1 MDLILDPWPIE
12 LCSKNEYTK
21 SESNSQ
27 QDQSL
32 CQFFAHFSFCDLNW
46 KKLSLYGEKEYSEM
60 EAIMQDVLVW
70 NQDHTRRE
78 WKKVPTGRFKFT
90 EEDRMAIVAEY
101 VSGHMPASQII
112 EKYHLSSRQILFNW
126 MDKYVNEKELV
137 SLQDETNPSDPMA
150 KKSPEDRV
158 KELEAENKKLQ
169 KAMELEKLR
178 SKAYD
183 TMIDVAEETFNIPIR
198 KKSGTKQ

>member
-1 MDLILDPWPIE
+1 
-12 LCSKNEYTK
+12 
-21 SESNSQ
+21 
-27 QDQSL
+27 
-32 CQFFAHFSFCDLNW
+32 
-46 KKLSLYGEKEYSEM
+46 
-60 EAIMQDVLVW
+60 
-70 NQDHTRRE
+70 
-78 WKKVPTGRFKFT
+78 
-90 EEDRMAIVAEY
+90 MAIVAEY
-101 VSGHMPASQII
+101 VCGHMPASQII

>member
-1 MDLILDPWPIE
+1 
-12 LCSKNEYTK
+12 
-21 SESNSQ
+21 
-27 QDQSL
+27 
-32 CQFFAHFSFCDLNW
+32 
-46 KKLSLYGEKEYSEM
+46 M
-60 EAIMQDVLVW
+60 EPRS
-70 NQDHTRRE
+70 HTPRME
-78 WKKVPTGRFKFT
+78 KVPTGRFKFT

-101 VSGHMPASQII
+101 VCGRMPASQII

-198 KKSGTKQ
+198 KNLAPNSSPATREHPGSISGGSLWAVWL

>member
-1 MDLILDPWPIE
+1 MTTYD
-12 LCSKNEYTK
+12 TK
-21 SESNSQ
+21 Y
-27 QDQSL
+27 L
-32 CQFFAHFSFCDLNW
+32 SFW
-46 KKLSLYGEKEYSEM
+46 
-60 EAIMQDVLVW
+60 
-70 NQDHTRRE
+70 T
-78 WKKVPTGRFKFT
+78 VPTGRFKFT

-101 VSGHMPASQII
+101 VCGHMPASQII

-198 KKSGTKQ
+198 KNLAPNSSPATREHPGSISGDSLWAVWL